1 MIKQIG
7 KVFDLEEK
15 MGDFLKRL
23 SKKNP
28 IIKKSYSI
36 NEIKKI
42 WEEIVEQNLK
52 EDTKIKDYF
61 SRDKLLVISCK
72 NNIVMQEILFN
83 SNYIIENINKKLNQ
97 EIVKEINVIRRC
109 NDVE

>member
-1 MIKQIG
+1 M
-7 KVFDLEEK
+7 VYDLEEK
-15 MGDFLKRL
+15 IGDFLKRL

-42 WEEIVEQNLK
+42 WKEIIDENLK
-52 EDTKIKDYF
+52 EDTEIKNYF

-72 NNIVMQEILFN
+72 DNIVMQEILFS
-83 SNYIIENINKKLNQ
+83 SNDLIEEINKKIDE
-97 EIVKEINVIRRC
+97 EIVKEIKVIRRC
-109 NDVE
+109 TDVK

>member
-1 MIKQIG
+1 MTKQTG
-7 KVFDLEEK
+7 RVFDLEEK

-42 WEEIVEQNLK
+42 WKEIVDENLK
-52 EDTKIKDYF
+52 EDYF
-61 SRDKLLVISCK
+61 SRDKLLIISCE
-72 NNIVMQEILFN
+72 NNIVMQEILFS
-83 SNYIIENINKKLNQ
+83 SNDLIEKINTKLDQDLVQ
-97 EIVKEINVIRRC
+97 EIKVIRRC

>member
-1 MIKQIG
+1 
-7 KVFDLEEK
+7 VFDLEER

-42 WEEIVEQNLK
+42 WKEIVGEKLK
-52 EDTKIKDYF
+52 EDTEIIDYF
-61 SRDKLLVISCK
+61 SRDKLLIVSCK
-72 NNIVMQEILFN
+72 NNIVMQEILFI
-83 SNYIIENINKKLNQ
+83 SNDLTEKINTKLDQNL
-97 EIVKEINVIRRC
+97 VKEIKVIRRC
-109 NDVE
+109 NNVE